1 VWDRVALVDTRWEL
15 LDLQRRITESVLDH
29 GADDLPSAIDRFLAD
44 HAAEIARVEELQRS
58 AATSTSPTTLAV
70 IAARLRCLQTD
81 LAQ

>member
-1 VWDRVALVDTRWEL
+1 
-15 LDLQRRITESVLDH
+15 
-29 GADDLPSAIDRFLAD
+29 
-44 HAAEIARVEELQRS
+44 VEELQRS